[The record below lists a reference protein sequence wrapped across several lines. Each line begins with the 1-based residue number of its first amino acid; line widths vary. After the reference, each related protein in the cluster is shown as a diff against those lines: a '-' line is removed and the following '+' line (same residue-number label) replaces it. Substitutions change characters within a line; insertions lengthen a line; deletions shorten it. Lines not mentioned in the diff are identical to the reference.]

1 VGSDYPAIQPEWH
14 QMLSSILMVAPNVSI
29 QPEDIITFFSVNQTT
44 SNVSIQPDDITKC
57 CIHPDNTK
65 C

>member
-1 VGSDYPAIQPEWH
+1 VGSDYPAIPPEWH

-44 SNVSIQPDDITKC
+44 SNVSIQPDDNITL
-57 CIHPDNTK
+57 
-65 C
+65 